1 MFLRCREFGVS
12 LNPSKC
18 VFATNQGKLL
28 GHIVSKDGLTIDP
41 ERTKAILALPLPK
54 HKKGLQSFLGR
65 INFVRRFIPNLATMV
80 KPLTTMLKKSMVFA
94 WTTEGKESFEEI
106 KVAIASA
113 LTIIN
118 PNFEKDFIL
127 YTLGGESSISIV
139 LTQKNDKN
147 EEQPIAFFSEG
158 LKEYED
164 KYNYVEK
171 QALAVIR
178 ALKKFRHLLSHYK
191 IHLLVPHASVK
202 DFLLRK
208 DISEKRAGWI
218 TKVMEYDV
226 DI

>member
-1 MFLRCREFGVS
+1 M
-12 LNPSKC
+12 
-18 VFATNQGKLL
+18 
-28 GHIVSKDGLTIDP
+28 GHIVSKDGLTIDL

-80 KPLTTMLKKSMVFA
+80 KPLTTMLKKGMVFA
-94 WTTEGKESFEEI
+94 WTKEGKESFEEI
-106 KVAIASA
+106 KAAIASA
-113 LTIIN
+113 PTLFN

-127 YTLGGESSISIV
+127 YTLGGASSISDV
-139 LTQKNDKN
+139 LTQANKKN

-164 KYNYVEK
+164 KYSFVEK

-178 ALKKFRHLLSHYK
+178 ALKKFGHLLSHNK

-202 DFLLRK
+202 EFLFSK

-218 TKVMEYDV
+218 TRVMEYDV
-226 DI
+226 DV